1 MVLAQVAEYLFPSA
15 NPQAKA
21 HILHDEHDSHNMSA
35 AAVRESNTAQLQ
47 EDIAGGTIDR
57 MDGNTKR
64 QVVEDLDAI
73 RPPYPHVSQ
82 PHEWMKPRRPY

>member
-47 EDIAGGTIDR
+47 EDIAGGTIER
-57 MDGNTKR
+57 MEGKTKR
-64 QVVEDLDAI
+64 KDVEDMESV

-82 PHEWMKPRRPY
+82 PHVWTKPMGLY